1 MGHENFTTV
10 SHTIDDDDDGGG
22 FGTLCVM
29 HEETCPKIDPR
40 VDKTTDILK
49 HRHSYVVP
57 EGKVDSKLILPVV
70 FVDNNILVGYG

>member
-22 FGTLCVM
+22 GGFGTLCVM
-29 HEETCPKIDPR
+29 HEETCPRNDPR

-49 HRHSYVVP
+49 HSYVVP
-57 EGKVDSKLILPVV
+57 ERKVDSKLILPVV